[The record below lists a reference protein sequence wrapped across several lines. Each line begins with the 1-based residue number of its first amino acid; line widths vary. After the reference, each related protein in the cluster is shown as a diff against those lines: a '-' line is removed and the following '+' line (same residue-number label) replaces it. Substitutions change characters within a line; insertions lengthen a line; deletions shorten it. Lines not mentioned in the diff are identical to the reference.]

1 MEAPPKTIAAARRPP
16 DGSQAAV
23 APSIS
28 LVLPAYNEEAAIAAA
43 IAEADA
49 ALSRVTDDYEI
60 IVVDDGS
67 SDHTADR
74 AREVGLR
81 NASVRVVSHQGNQGY
96 GAALRTGFHAATKQL
111 VGFTDADCQFDLT
124 ELDRL
129 VMLSRHYDLVCGYR
143 IDRQDHWHRKFFSKG
158 YSTLVSLLL
167 GTRVRDCDCAL
178 KLMRR
183 EEIVKLPLESRG
195 FFINA
200 EMLAQARLHE
210 LSLVEVGVS
219 HRPRNLGESKVSL
232 RHIFPVLRALLPFW
246 WTKVM
251 FPRPAAANV
260 SETAGDGPM
269 AALASRSWQFW
280 VVLAAAVLLLFA
292 NLSYPLIEPDESRYA
307 LISATMLESGDY
319 VVPLRDGE
327 PYLDKPPLL
336 YWLAAASF
344 RCFGVHDY
352 AARYVTA
359 AAALATLLATYLL
372 GKRLIGRRAAMLAA
386 VVLLLSVGFVLSGR
400 FLIMDGLLTA
410 FTTICILSLC
420 LATREPRLRLGWWV
434 LAAVACGL
442 GVLTKG
448 PVAVVVC
455 LPALLASRWLT
466 GNTAPLR
473 VREWGL
479 FAAVALGVAAPW
491 FVLASLREPDFLE
504 YFFWKHNV
512 VRFVSTFSHQESWWY
527 YLPAIAL
534 GMFPASMLLPFLPVF
549 LAIRSPRIAQRR
561 TWELGYLLL
570 ATVWIIAFFSL
581 SSGKLAPYI
590 LPAMPPLALVA
601 GRMLDVCLISNRTD
615 PFFARVAGSLP
626 FHAARLALLTGMG
639 VGVASLVLSAQ
650 TRGEQAL
657 GVAVILGCVAG
668 FALVSRKS
676 LRHRPG
682 QWLAAACAPA
692 AVIGFS
698 LAGLYPQLAAWRS
711 TAWDVARVQV
721 ENHEQATPVA
731 SYPRVEDSL
740 LFYNRGQQV
749 CQFPDTQINQLVEFL
764 QSQPR
769 VLFVSSRNNIINVRR
784 LLPPSVTLT
793 EVEGTR
799 GRIYVSISR
808 EAAGPLSA
816 SRPGPTVE

>member
-1 MEAPPKTIAAARRPP
+1 MEAPPKISAAPRRSP
-16 DGSQAAV
+16 DGPQAAV

-28 LVLPAYNEEAAIAAA
+28 LVLPAHNEEAAIATA

-49 ALSRVTDDYEI
+49 ALSGITDDYEI

-67 SDHTADR
+67 GDRTADR
-74 AREVGLR
+74 AREAGLR
-81 NASVRVVSHQGNQGY
+81 IAAVRVVEHQGNQGY
-96 GAALRTGFHAATKQL
+96 GAALRTGFQAATKQL

-129 VMLSRHYDLVCGYR
+129 VMLSRDYDLVCGYR
-143 IDRQDHWHRKFFSKG
+143 IDRQDSWHRKVLSKG

-183 EEIVKLPLESRG
+183 DKIVKLPLESRG

-200 EMLAQARLHE
+200 ELLAQARLHE
-210 LSLVEVGVS
+210 LSVVEVGVS
-219 HRPRNLGESKVSL
+219 HRPRNLGESKLSL
-232 RHIFPVLRALLPFW
+232 RHIFPVLRVLLPFW
-246 WTKVM
+246 WTQVM
-251 FPRPAAANV
+251 FPRPAAATF
-260 SETAGDGPM
+260 SEALDHGPM
-269 AALASRSWQFW
+269 AVLANRSWQFW
-280 VVLAAAVLLLFA
+280 VVMAAAVLLLFA
-292 NLSYPLIEPDESRYA
+292 NLTYPLIEPDESRYA
-307 LISATMLESGDY
+307 LIAATMFETGDY
-319 VVPLRDGE
+319 VVPLRDDE
-327 PYLDKPPLL
+327 PYLDKPPML
-336 YWLAAASF
+336 YWLTAASF
-344 RCFGVHDY
+344 RCFGIHDY
-352 AARYVTA
+352 SARYVTA
-359 AAALATLLATYLL
+359 GAALATLLATYLL
-372 GKRLIGRRAAMLAA
+372 GKRLVGSRAAILGAA
-386 VVLLLSVGFVLSGR
+386 VLLLSVGFVLAGR
-400 FLIMDGLLTA
+400 FLIMDGLLTV
-410 FTTICILSLC
+410 FTTICLFSLC
-420 LATREPRLRLGWWV
+420 LATREPKLRIGWWA

-448 PVAVVVC
+448 PVAVILC
-455 LPALLASRWLT
+455 LPALVVSQWLT
-466 GNTAPLR
+466 GRAA
-473 VREWGL
+473 VRIRDWGL
-479 FAAVALGVAAPW
+479 FALISLGVAAPW

-512 VRFVSTFSHQESWWY
+512 VRFVNTFSHEEPWWY
-527 YLPAIAL
+527 YLPVLAI
-534 GMFPASMLLPFLPVF
+534 GMFPASMLLPFVPVF
-549 LAIRSPRIAQRR
+549 LTTRCRQIAERR

-615 PFFARVAGSLP
+615 PFFARLAGGLP
-626 FHAARLALLTGMG
+626 FHAARLALLAGLG
-639 VGVASLVLSAQ
+639 VGVVSLVLAAH

-657 GVAVILGCVAG
+657 GVAVIVGSVVG

-682 QWLAAACAPA
+682 QWVAAACAPA
-692 AVIGFS
+692 AVLGFG
-698 LAGLYPQLAAWRS
+698 LAGLYPQLATWRS

-721 ENHEQATPVA
+721 ENHEQGTPVA

-749 CQFPDTQINQLVEFL
+749 CQFPDTQIHQLVAYL

-769 VLFVSSRNNIINVRR
+769 VLFVSTRNSIEIIRK
-784 LLPPSVTLT
+784 LLPPTVTLT
-793 EVEGTR
+793 EVDGTR
-799 GRIYVSISR
+799 GRIYVSTSL
-808 EAAGPLSA
+808 ESDGSLSA
-816 SRPGPTVE
+816 SRPGPTLE